1 MDYPMKSTPTEAPIL
16 DILQKRWSS
25 LAFDPRPLGSEA
37 IASLFE
43 AARWAPSC
51 YGDQPWA
58 YIYAEKSDPMREA
71 MESLLMEGN
80 VWAKNAGLLIVGF
93 GRKTFKRNDKP
104 NDYHLY
110 DLGAATMQLVL
121 EATSRGLCTHQM
133 GGFQKEKANAALDV
147 PDIYAPGS
155 MIDVGHPAD
164 PSKLSEA
171 LLAREKSARSRNS
184 IDSFAFRGT
193 FKNT

>member
-1 MDYPMKSTPTEAPIL
+1 MNYPMKPTPTEAPIL

-25 LAFDPRPLGSEA
+25 LAFDPRPLGKET

-43 AARWAPSC
+43 AVRWTPSC

-58 YIYAEKSDPMREA
+58 YVYAEKGDPMREA
-71 MESLLMEGN
+71 MEGLLMEGN
-80 VWAKNAGLLIVGF
+80 SWAKNAGLLIVGF
-93 GRKTFKRNDKP
+93 GRRTLRRNEKP

-121 EATSRGLCTHQM
+121 EATSRRLCTHQM
-133 GGFQKEKANAALDV
+133 GGFQKEKANTLLDV
-147 PDIYAPGS
+147 PEIYVPGS
-155 MIDVGHPAD
+155 MIAVGHPTD
-164 PSKLSEA
+164 PLKLPEA
-171 LLAREKSARSRNS
+171 LLTREKSPRARNS

>member
-1 MDYPMKSTPTEAPIL
+1 MNYPMKSAPAEAPIL

-25 LAFDPRPLGSEA
+25 LAFDPRPLGKEA

-51 YGDQPWA
+51 YGDQPWV
-58 YIYAEKSDPMREA
+58 YVYAEKSDPMREA
-71 MESLLMEGN
+71 MENLLMEGN
-80 VWAKNAGLLIVGF
+80 SWAKNAGLLIVGF

-155 MIDVGHPAD
+155 MIAVGHPTD
-164 PSKLSEA
+164 PSSLPET
-171 LLAREKSARSRNS
+171 LLAREQSARSRNS
-184 IDSFAFRGT
+184 VDSFAFRG
-193 FKNT
+193 KWKKE